1 MKSRAFGATS
11 AGRADTGDDPSKTL
25 LFGGGVA
32 TDMKIV
38 VFGAGALGSLVGGLL
53 AREHDVTLV
62 GRDPH
67 VAAIRDDG
75 LRVTGEVEASVEP
88 HATTDGTDLDAD
100 LALVTVKAGDTAT
113 AAATLST
120 GEIDLVC
127 SLSNGLTEETLRAE
141 LGDRVLAG
149 TATYGAE
156 LSEPGVVRCTGI
168 GEIHVG
174 EVGGGESSRAE
185 RVAAAF
191 RAAGLDCTVDAAM
204 PRRRWEKLAV
214 NAGINAVTALARVE
228 NGALADGPAA
238 AVAERAARETARVAR
253 AEGVELSGD
262 AAAAAVVEVVAATA
276 ANRSSMLQDVSA
288 GEATEVDAINGAV
301 VERGER
307 VGVETPTNRTL
318 AELLRA
324 WEGGR

>member
-1 MKSRAFGATS
+1 VRAPTNNDHS
-11 AGRADTGDDPSKTL
+11 SKTL
-25 LFGGGVA
+25 LSGEVVA
-32 TDMKIV
+32 TNMKIV
-38 VFGAGALGSLVGGLL
+38 VFGAGALGSLVGGVL

-67 VAAIRDDG
+67 VSAVRADG
-75 LRVTGEVEASVEP
+75 LRVTGEIEASVEP

-100 LALVTVKAGDTAT
+100 LALVTVKAEDTAT

-120 GEIDLVC
+120 GNVDLVC

-156 LSEPGVVRCTGI
+156 LPEPGVVRCTGV

-174 EVGGGESSRAE
+174 EIEGGESGGGEASSRAE

-191 RAAGLDCTVDAAM
+191 RAVGLDCTADTAM
-204 PRRRWEKLAV
+204 PRRRWRKLAV
-214 NAGINAVTALARVE
+214 NAGINAVTALARIE

-253 AEGVELSGD
+253 AEGVELSGE
-262 AAAAAVVEVVAATA
+262 AAAEAVTEVVEATA
-276 ANRSSMLQDVSA
+276 ANRSSMLQDVLA
-288 GEATEVDAINGAV
+288 GDRTEVDAINGAV
-301 VERGER
+301 VERGEQA
-307 VGVETPTNRTL
+307 GVETPTNRTL
-318 AELLRA
+318 AELLQA
-324 WEGGR
+324 WEGGRCL

>member
-1 MKSRAFGATS
+1 VRAPTNNDHS
-11 AGRADTGDDPSKTL
+11 SKTL
-25 LFGGGVA
+25 LSGEVVA
-32 TDMKIV
+32 TNMKIV
-38 VFGAGALGSLVGGLL
+38 VFGAGALGSLVGGVL

-67 VAAIRDDG
+67 VEQVVADG
-75 LRVTGEVEASVEP
+75 LRVTGEIEASVEP

-100 LALVTVKAGDTAT
+100 LALVTVKAEDTAT

-120 GEIDLVC
+120 GNVDLVC

-156 LSEPGVVRCTGI
+156 LPEPGVVRCTGI

-174 EVGGGESSRAE
+174 EIEGGESGDGGSSRAE

-191 RAAGLDCTVDAAM
+191 RAAGLDCTADPAM
-204 PRRRWEKLAV
+204 PRRRWRKLAV

-253 AEGVELSGD
+253 AEDVELSEE
-262 AAAAAVVEVVAATA
+262 AAAEAVAEVVEATA
-276 ANRSSMLQDVSA
+276 ANRSSMLQDVLA
-288 GEATEVDAINGAV
+288 GERTEVDAINGAV

-318 AELLRA
+318 AELLRV
-324 WEGGR
+324 WESGRERDFE